1 MAQQFQ
7 VPQFI
12 EHEARLIG
20 PLSVKQTVV
29 LGLLGAVLFIF
40 WFLAEKWLFF
50 LLAFPFSLIALL
62 IAFMKINGRP
72 VLDFFTAFL
81 SFFVSPQLFIWQKRE
96 LERASKRSKKGEVE
110 VFKGPASETTKQK
123 IVELAKELDKGI

>member
-40 WFLAEKWLFF
+40 WFLVEKWLFF

-62 IAFMKINGRP
+62 IAFMKVNGRP
-72 VLDFFTAFL
+72 VLDFFTAFF

-96 LERASKRSKKGEVE
+96 LARASRRSKRGEVE
-110 VFKGPASETTKQK
+110 VFKGPSNETTKQK